1 MERASKLI
9 QGFGVLSERSAEDV
23 LTLTEYAK
31 RNANTPMINL
41 IVCATVI
48 AHSLKPHC
56 EGLKKEL
63 NKYNLLYCFFIKWSC
78 FAKRRLMKLEIKQLL
93 DPQNILF
100 RFSQAQLYDLYTEV
114 LLLEGVDVKK
124 KVTEA
129 QNESAE
135 VPPIV

>member
-1 MERASKLI
+1 MERATKEI

-31 RNANTPMINL
+31 RNENTPMINL

-56 EGLKKEL
+56 DSLKKQAE
-63 NKYNLLYCFFIKWSC
+63 NITLLQCLSMWRNFKT
-78 FAKRRLMKLEIKQLL
+78 KRLMKLEIKQLL
-93 DPQNILF
+93 DPQHLLF
-100 RFSQAQLYDLYTEV
+100 RFSQAQLYELYTEV
-114 LLLEGVDVKK
+114 LLLEGVDIKK

-129 QNESAE
+129 ESKSADALPT
-135 VPPIV
+135 V